1 MEEKIYCGSGP
12 LPKGHRYGSMQECL
26 DKGQVKL
33 WGLKKVDPRIME
45 ATKLNKKN
53 KKVVKLDDLRIVQ
66 VSLRGKIKRKTNE
79 HKSEKNEKV
88 KNTLMKEIE
97 ELKVKLALANEQAKE
112 LEKERDAKKGS
123 KKGTKKASVKKA
135 SVKKASRKA
144 SVKKASRKTSVK
156 KASKK
161 APVKKMPARKTSKKT
176 KK

>member
-1 MEEKIYCGSGP
+1 MEEKIYCGSGA

-33 WGLKKVDPRIME
+33 WGLKKVDPRIIE
-45 ATKLNKKN
+45 ASKLNKKN

-79 HKSEKNEKV
+79 IKGEKNEKV
-88 KNTLMKEIE
+88 KNTLLKEIE
-97 ELKVKLALANEQAKE
+97 ELKVKLAMANEQAKE

-123 KKGTKKASVKKA
+123 KKGTKKASIKKA

-144 SVKKASRKTSVK
+144 SVKKASRKASVK
-156 KASKK
+156 KA
-161 APVKKMPARKTSKKT
+161 PTKKMPVRKTSKKAR
-176 KK
+176 K

>member
-1 MEEKIYCGSGP
+1 MEEKIYCGSGA

-33 WGLKKVDPRIME
+33 WGLKKVDPRIIE
-45 ATKLNKKN
+45 ASKLNKKN

-79 HKSEKNEKV
+79 IKGEKNEKV
-88 KNTLMKEIE
+88 KNTLLKEIE
-97 ELKVKLALANEQAKE
+97 ELKVKLAMANEQAKE

-144 SVKKASRKTSVK
+144 SVKKASRKASVK
-156 KASKK
+156 KA
-161 APVKKMPARKTSKKT
+161 PTKKMPVRKTSKKAR
-176 KK
+176 K

>member
-45 ATKLNKKN
+45 VSKLNKKN
-53 KKVVKLDDLRIVQ
+53 KKIVKLDDLRIVQ
-66 VSLRGKIKRKTNE
+66 VSLRGKIKRKTND

-97 ELKVKLALANEQAKE
+97 ELKVKLALANEQAKV

-123 KKGTKKASVKKA
+123 KKTTKKESIKKASKKA
-135 SVKKASRKA
+135 SIKKASRKA
-144 SVKKASRKTSVK
+144 SVK

-161 APVKKMPARKTSKKT
+161 APVKKMPVRKTSKKAR
-176 KK
+176 K